1 MNMLP
6 RKKNSTEFSLYEYF
20 IITDYIFMT
29 LYMQQSDF
37 THVSLSDP
45 QKFLGK
51 VRQISLS
58 PFYQRKTEAHKM
70 VGDYFFKK
78 LRFNQVKFKD
88 LIGFIEQFMN
98 QAGSHLASTEEL

>member
-51 VRQISLS
+51 VR
-58 PFYQRKTEAHKM
+58 
-70 VGDYFFKK
+70 
-78 LRFNQVKFKD
+78 
-88 LIGFIEQFMN
+88 
-98 QAGSHLASTEEL
+98 